1 MGLGNQSNPFNH
13 HESKIGTLLRPPE
26 ERSSGHGES
35 SRGGGTLFG
44 VSDRALEVRGKEA
57 LAKCEAKREEATEAG
72 ERIKH
77 FIEETKNMA
86 VTKYEDWK
94 TDREIDKIENHADNA
109 EQQAVDAI
117 LLAAYAILKAEVAM
131 VEALKARKIA
141 IEVAG

>member
-1 MGLGNQSNPFNH
+1 MNQKLERCCDRLKKEVQVTENH
-13 HESKIGTLLRPPE
+13 LAEVGHYLESAIE
-26 ERSSGHGES
+26 IE
-35 SRGGGTLFG
+35 
-44 VSDRALEVRGKEA
+44 VDALEVRGKEA